1 METGNCCCLLK
12 LTIVFFAAVSS
23 QVHLKVNANETSSD
37 KKYESVQKLEETSE
51 EHRRRFAGAA
61 AGMYAAV

>member
-1 METGNCCCLLK
+1 METGSCCCLLK

-23 QVHLKVNANETSSD
+23 EVLLKVNVNETSSD

-51 EHRRRFAGAA
+51 EHRRRFVGAA
-61 AGMYAAV
+61 AGTHAAV

>member
-1 METGNCCCLLK
+1 M
-12 LTIVFFAAVSS
+12 FFAAVSS
-23 QVHLKVNANETSSD
+23 EVHLKVNANEMSSD